1 MDLSCKKCHYIIS
14 KEWYF
19 CPNCGRKLKRRPLS
33 TSILT
38 QIGLYLTCLLFP
50 PFGLIPGMR
59 YLLQKRAGA
68 AVIGSICIVLTII
81 ATAVTLLVAQKM
93 YVNLQKQIDQQMQYY
108 NELGI

>member
-1 MDLSCKKCHYIIS
+1 
-14 KEWYF
+14 
-19 CPNCGRKLKRRPLS
+19 
-33 TSILT
+33 
-38 QIGLYLTCLLFP
+38 
-50 PFGLIPGMR
+50 MR